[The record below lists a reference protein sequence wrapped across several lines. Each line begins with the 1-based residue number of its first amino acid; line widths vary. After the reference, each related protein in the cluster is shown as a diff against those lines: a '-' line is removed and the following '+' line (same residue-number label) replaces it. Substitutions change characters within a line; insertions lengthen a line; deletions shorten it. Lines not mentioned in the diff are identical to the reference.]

1 MTTHILGDNVPRKSN
16 YDPDLARK
24 VAKYYEE
31 HPEEL
36 NDKPKLE
43 DSPSPTVTSID
54 DFIVLKDIRCVG
66 ADGNVFEQYDELHIA
81 KDVVR
86 QADGTHQSFTPYQA
100 IVYFEQKGLFL
111 PSMALSCNIVAALF
125 QAAVEKKGTEYA
137 VKDAELKKVLD
148 QYKDHGA
155 GYGWQ
160 AQNTLID
167 WNRRK
172 ILHYPRD
179 ADFPQDGGRNN
190 INLSR
195 SSIGLSIPMG
205 IGEMHLVD
213 ALKNAEATK
222 YVRNLTGLKDP
233 AVLVQVGEYF
243 RETARIL
250 TSFGLETRAARLGC
264 NGVGFCLNASNFLY
278 STGAVRGV
286 RFKSAKHAC
295 AVNGVPSRNRC
306 FGM

>member
-24 VAKYYEE
+24 VTKYYAE

-125 QAAVEKKGTEYA
+125 QAAVEKKGTGYV
-137 VKDAELKKVLD
+137 VKDAGLQKVLD

-160 AQNTLID
+160 AQNTVLD
-167 WNRRK
+167 WVNRK
-172 ILHYPRD
+172 IIHYPRD
-179 ADFPQDGGRNN
+179 GDFPEYGSSNN
-190 INLSR
+190 INQRR
-195 SSIGLSIPMG
+195 SAINLPLPDG
-205 IGEMHLVD
+205 ISDMFLTD
-213 ALKNAEATK
+213 ALKNAAVTK
-222 YVRNLTGLKDP
+222 YVRNLTGSENPDL
-233 AVLVQVGEYF
+233 LVQVGEYF
-243 RETARIL
+243 GNTTSVWTSSRSDTRTAW
-250 TSFGLETRAARLGC
+250 LGC
-264 NGVGFCLNASNFLY
+264 HISSHFNINGSGYLGEFSA
-278 STGAVRGV
+278 ARGV
-286 RFKSAKHAC
+286 REK
-295 AVNGVPSRNRC
+295 
-306 FGM
+306 